1 MIAPRLSKGDRIG
14 VVSPSMPAARG
25 EPKLESG
32 VRFLR
37 DMGFDVVLGK
47 HVYSHTLGYA
57 ASPQEKAA
65 DIHAMFADESIGA
78 IMCAQGGD
86 TANGCLPY
94 VEWDIIK
101 RNPKIFIGISDITVL
116 LNAIYARTGLVTFH
130 GNDVMW
136 GFGRNPSPYDVQEF
150 LSRLVDARIGAVDAE
165 IGAVN
170 ANRARETVRSGVAE
184 GTLLG
189 GNLNCLLKLAGT
201 PYFPNFAGSILF
213 LEALN
218 VTPPACDH
226 MFNQLKQIGI
236 FEQVH
241 GAVVGYIDG
250 LQNDPHASIQM
261 EDVLLNVT
269 AEYDFPILKVNDFGH
284 NCPNTALP
292 VGAQVRVDAD
302 RQELEILEKCVR

>member
-1 MIAPRLSKGDRIG
+1 MIAPRLNRGDRIG

-25 EPKLESG
+25 EPKFESG

-37 DMGFDVVLGK
+37 GMGFDVVIGK
-47 HVYSHTLGYA
+47 HVYSHTLGYT

-65 DIHAMFADESIGA
+65 DIDDMFADESIGA

-94 VEWDIIK
+94 VEWDTIK
-101 RNPKIFIGISDITVL
+101 RNPKILLGISDITVL
-116 LNAIYARTGLVTFH
+116 LNAIYTRTGLVTFH

-136 GFGRNPSPYDVQEF
+136 GLGRDPTPYDVQEF
-150 LSRLVDARIGAVDAE
+150 LSRLVDAE

-170 ANRARETVRSGVAE
+170 ANGTRETVRGGVAE

-189 GNLNCLLKLAGT
+189 GNLKCLLKLAGT
-201 PYFPNFAGSILF
+201 PYFPDLSGSILF

-218 VTPPACDH
+218 ITPPACDY
-226 MFNQLKQIGI
+226 MFNQLRQIGV
-236 FEQVH
+236 FEHVR
-241 GAVVGYIDG
+241 GVVVGYIDG
-250 LQNDPHASIQM
+250 LQNDPDASIQM

-269 AEYDFPILKVNDFGH
+269 GEYDFPILKVNDFGH
-284 NCPNTALP
+284 NCPNTVLP
-292 VGAQVRVDAD
+292 VGAKVRVDAD
-302 RQELEILEKCVR
+302 RQELEILGQCVR